1 MENEANGASASN
13 PKLDVVRSKNQIDF
27 FMHNYTVYKKS
38 GVVVMDVMIP
48 DDKGED
54 LHSYYELTKEE
65 FESDDFRVLADT
77 IRKNPQQ
84 FADRRLL

>member
-1 MENEANGASASN
+1 MENEVNGANASN
-13 PKLDVVRSKNQIDF
+13 PKMDVVRSKNQIDF

-38 GVVVMDVMIP
+38 GVVVIDVMIS

-65 FESDDFRVLADT
+65 FENDDFRTLADA

>member
-1 MENEANGASASN
+1 MGNEVNSTNESK
-13 PKLDVVRSKNQIDF
+13 PKLAVVRSKNQIDF

-38 GVVVMDVMIP
+38 GVVVIDVMIS

-65 FESDDFRVLADT
+65 FENDDFRTLADA